1 MPAYRTPDQVPPRA
15 GRSIRARPVSAAPCQ
30 PSSHR
35 TSLRRGRTFCDAWV
49 TIGAKADG
57 IPDSRFRYDLAS
69 APLSRNRAH
78 LSRYRSPAG
87 LISTVRSDVTR
98 CRRCDRMCALL
109 GHRPG
114 WTDMGP
120 HRRPVRPGT
129 GGYGEDRGPR
139 TVKRPSTRHP
149 GAGNTRAEAQSSS
162 AVSAGEPRLARSP
175 PPGASRRPYQPMPKT
190 RSAATRTRA
199 AASRLP

>member
-49 TIGAKADG
+49 AIGAKADG

-98 CRRCDRMCALL
+98 CRRCDRMCALFGPPSWMDRHGPAPSPGPA
-109 GHRPG
+109 GHR
-114 WTDMGP
+114 
-120 HRRPVRPGT
+120 RIR
-129 GGYGEDRGPR
+129 RGPR

-162 AVSAGEPRLARSP
+162 AVSAGEPRLERSP